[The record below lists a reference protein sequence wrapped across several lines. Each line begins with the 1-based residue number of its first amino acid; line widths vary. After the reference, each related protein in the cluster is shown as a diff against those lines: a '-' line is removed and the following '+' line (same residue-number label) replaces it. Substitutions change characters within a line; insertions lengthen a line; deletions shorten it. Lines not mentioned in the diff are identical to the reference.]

1 MAGSNTGFSAD
12 AFRDAIHFAM
22 SMGSPNDTV
31 DKATFVWRTKDG
43 FASADNSGDP
53 WDWSDVPVVDNSVEN
68 VTLDNVAVEFRS
80 GLGDLT
86 ARAVGQFDN
95 PGATLTLLD
104 TDYAQVVGADEV
116 ILGGN
121 TYVVDYVTQVA
132 LFDVDVYQVFCTA
145 RDES

>member
-12 AFRDAIHFAM
+12 AFRDAIQFAM
-22 SMGSPNDTV
+22 SMGSPNDSV

-53 WDWSDVPVVDNSVEN
+53 WDWSDTPVVDNSVEN